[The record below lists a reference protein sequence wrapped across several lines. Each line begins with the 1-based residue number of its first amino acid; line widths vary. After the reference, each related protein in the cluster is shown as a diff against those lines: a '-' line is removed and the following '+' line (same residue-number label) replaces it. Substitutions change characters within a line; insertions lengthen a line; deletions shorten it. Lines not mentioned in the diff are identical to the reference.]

1 MHPQILAA
9 QQEVE
14 LPDDPYALPPGQF
27 PGVEEGEQRDFV
39 KQLVLTALNA
49 RDVRAAC
56 AAFRDDLP
64 VTHPAKRL
72 PNRTLQQVIDEFE
85 RQVPALADSLCSDAG
100 IRLMYIDSRIIE
112 R

>member
-9 QQEVE
+9 QREVE

-72 PNRTLQQVIDEFE
+72 PNRTLQQVIE
-85 RQVPALADSLCSDAG
+85 RVREAGPGPCRQSLLGRRHQANVH
-100 IRLMYIDSRIIE
+100 
-112 R
+112 